1 MTFNQGIDMS
11 SRRLF
16 WRIVEKI
23 EASINKGNYPEG
35 SRLPPER
42 ELAEVFGV
50 SRPTIREAI
59 IALEVRGKVEVKTG
73 SGQINLAG
81 YDRPCTLLL
90 WCRKIQYD
98 IGTMYNI

>member
-42 ELAEVFGV
+42 ELAEVFAECV
-50 SRPTIREAI
+50 WLSDALRP
-59 IALEVRGKVEVKTG
+59 G
-73 SGQINLAG
+73 
-81 YDRPCTLLL
+81 
-90 WCRKIQYD
+90 
-98 IGTMYNI
+98 